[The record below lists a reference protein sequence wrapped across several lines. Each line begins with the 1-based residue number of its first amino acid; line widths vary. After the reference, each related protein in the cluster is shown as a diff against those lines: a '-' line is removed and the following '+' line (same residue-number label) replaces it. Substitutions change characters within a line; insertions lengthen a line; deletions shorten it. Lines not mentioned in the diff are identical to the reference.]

1 MIASFDRI
9 SDTPLLGGQSFGRA
23 RDYRL
28 IVARARGELDPRD
41 PVVSSL
47 HCFDAVPRNA
57 HGQIDY
63 ETDVVVLRPADPS
76 LGNGRLLYEA
86 NNRGRK
92 QVFRFLCD
100 APTAGGALAE
110 PSDIGNGFV
119 LEQGFTVAWSGW
131 DPTAPTVDDGLA
143 LKAPLYEENG
153 RPMVRVIRD
162 EFATATTHGAPD
174 RDPLPPDCFRLS
186 YPAADLDP
194 SRAQLSTR
202 RWPGYTPTPIPASD
216 WEYVSDRVI
225 RLRRGPPAP
234 GLIHDFRYPA
244 TNAPAIGL
252 GFAATRDVVSY
263 LRHAPGSLALT
274 GRRPTHALALGISQ
288 AGRYL
293 RDHLARGFNRDEAGR
308 RVFDGVLIHVAGA
321 GRVFAHEPFAT
332 PFRTRYPHQDHDFPE
347 VQFPFSAARLVD
359 PVSGATDALMQ
370 GDASDP
376 MLMDSNTSS
385 EYWKKGA
392 SLLHTDPLGT
402 RDIPLPDNARAYLI
416 AGTSHDGRPFMDG
429 LRGPCNHPT
438 NPHDPS
444 PVLRALLVALDE
456 WVTEGKLPPPSAT
469 PLLADNTLRT
479 ATDIGFPTMPG
490 LSPPAEANDAEP
502 TLDWVNPPAP
512 SRRYVPLVCRVDG
525 DGNEVAGIRTPD
537 IAVPLGTHTGW
548 NFFGEP
554 ASTAIGGR
562 IVADKHGAFIP
573 FAKDHR
579 TRRDAGD
586 TRPSLDERY
595 RDHAEYVDHVRA
607 AAQALVRARLLLPE
621 DAERYVQRA
630 RKSALFK
637 AP

>member
-1 MIASFDRI
+1 MIASFDI
-9 SDTPLLGGQSFGRA
+9 LTDTPLLDGQGFGRTK
-23 RDYRL
+23 DYRL
-28 IVARARGELDPRD
+28 VVARAKGELSPAD
-41 PVVSSL
+41 PVIAAL
-47 HCFDAVPRNA
+47 HSIDAIPRNA
-57 HGQIDY
+57 RGLIEY
-63 ETDVVVLRPADPS
+63 ETEIVVLRPADPA

-100 APTAGGALAE
+100 APTTGGALTEAT
-110 PSDIGNGFV
+110 DIGNGFV

-131 DPTAPTVDDGLA
+131 DPTAPTVDAGLA
-143 LKAPLYEENG
+143 LKAPLFEENG
-153 RPMVRVIRD
+153 RPMLRMIRD
-162 EFATATTHGAPD
+162 EFAVATTHGAPD

-186 YPAADLDP
+186 YPVADPDS

-202 RWPGYTPTPIPASD
+202 RWPGDTPTPIPASD
-216 WEYVSDRVI
+216 WEYVGDRVI
-225 RLRRGPPAP
+225 RLRRGPPVP

-252 GFAATRDVVSY
+252 GFAATRDVVSF
-263 LRHAPGSLALT
+263 LRHAPEGIALT
-274 GRRPTHALALGISQ
+274 GRRPTHTLAIGISQ

-308 RVFDGVLIHVAGA
+308 RVFDGMLIHVAGA

-332 PFRTRYPHQDHDFPE
+332 PFRTRYAHQDHDFPE
-347 VQFPFSAARLVD
+347 VEFPFSAARLAD
-359 PVSGATDALMQ
+359 PASGSTAALMQ
-370 GDASDP
+370 GDATDP

-402 RDIPLPDNARAYLI
+402 RDVTLPDNARAYLI

-429 LRGPCNHPT
+429 QRGPCGHTT

-456 WVTEGKLPPPSAT
+456 WVAEGKLPPPGAT
-469 PLLADNTLRT
+469 PLLADNTLRA
-479 ATDIGFPTMPG
+479 ATDIGFPVMPG
-490 LSPPAEANDAEP
+490 LSPPAETNDAEP
-502 TLDWVNPPAP
+502 TRDWVNPPAP
-512 SRRYVPLVCRVDG
+512 TRRYRPLVCRVDA

-537 IAVPLGTHTGW
+537 IAVPIGTHTGW

-554 ASTAIGGR
+554 ASNAIGAR

-579 TRRDAGD
+579 TRHDAGD
-586 TRPSLDERY
+586 ARASMDERY
-595 RDHAEYVDHVRA
+595 RDHADYVERVRA
-607 AAQALVRARLLLPE
+607 AARALVEARLLLPD
-621 DAERYVQRA
+621 DAERYVLRA
-630 RKSALFK
+630 RERVLFK